1 MATGTVTQHQ
11 NERLSTE
18 AVFPVHLTLDSPA
31 LSGAKQVYVVSPVKG
46 NITEVWSVVNT
57 ALTTAKSTLT
67 VKAPDG
73 TVGAFEIAHLAAV
86 GTVDQLS
93 AQATLANTEVEAGE
107 VIEIENDAAP
117 GAGQATFV
125 VVIGP

>member
-1 MATGTVTQHQ
+1 MSTGTVTQHQ
-11 NERLSTE
+11 NERFVSE
-18 AVFPVHLTLDSPA
+18 ATFPVHLTVASPA
-31 LSGAKQVYVVSPVKG
+31 LSAASQVYVVSPVKG
-46 NITEVWSVVNT
+46 NIVDVYSAVNT

-73 TVGAFEIAHLAAV
+73 TVGAFEIAHLATV

-117 GAGQATFV
+117 GSGQATYTI
-125 VVIGP
+125 VIGV